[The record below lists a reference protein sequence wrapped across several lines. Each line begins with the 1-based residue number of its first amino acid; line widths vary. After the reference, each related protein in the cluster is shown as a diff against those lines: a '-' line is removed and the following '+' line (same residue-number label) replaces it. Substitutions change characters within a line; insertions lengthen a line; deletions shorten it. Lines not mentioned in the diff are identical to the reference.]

1 MSFPPF
7 DAAEDPEWG
16 TCVPKLHTPVPGPES
31 RTWVDVL
38 AAHEC
43 PGITA
48 RRARRATETGVDQ
61 DPPVWVRSRGANV
74 WDADGNT
81 LVDLTAGFGAAT
93 VGHGHPSVRAAVH
106 KQVEEHIHG
115 LGDAF
120 PARVRIELARRLA
133 GLLPPGLEQVIFGSG
148 GAEAVEAAIKTAVL
162 KTGRHRVLAFEGG
175 YHGLSLGVVQASH
188 YKVDFR
194 APFAGLASAWVSFAP
209 FGAPMAALRR
219 AFEDGGLPAA
229 VIVEPVQGRGGMR
242 PAPVGWLAAL
252 RTLCDEFDVVLIFD
266 EIFSGACR
274 TGPFVAALGEGV
286 RPDLI
291 CVGKGLAGGL
301 PLSAC
306 VGTRDVMAAWGSS
319 RGEAIHT
326 STFLGHPL
334 GCASALAVLD
344 LVADGSLPLR
354 VNELSAFVERTL
366 GTLVAE
372 HPRWFTGLR
381 GRGLMRGLLLTEPGR
396 SMTLCR
402 ALLRRGFLVL
412 PCGLSGEAIGFSPP
426 AMMTRAQW
434 EAVCEALRASVA
446 ELG

>member
-1 MSFPPF
+1 MP
-7 DAAEDPEWG
+7 ALRTA
-16 TCVPKLHTPVPGPES
+16 VPGPAS
-31 RTWVDVL
+31 RLWVDVL

-81 LVDLTAGFGAAT
+81 LVDLTAGFGAAV
-93 VGHGHPSVRAAVH
+93 VGHGHPAVRAAVH
-106 KQVEEHIHG
+106 TQVNEHIHG

-120 PARVRIELARRLA
+120 PARVRIELARRLSEV
-133 GLLPPGLEQVIFGSG
+133 LPPGLEQVIFGSG

-194 APFAGLASAWVSFAP
+194 APFAGLASAWVSFAA
-209 FGAPMAALRR
+209 FGAPVEDLRR
-219 AFEDGGLPAA
+219 AFGDGDMPAA
-229 VIVEPVQGRGGMR
+229 VIVEPIQGRGGMR
-242 PAPVGWLAAL
+242 PAPKGWLAEL
-252 RTLCDEFDVVLIFD
+252 RRLCDECGVVLIFD
-266 EIFSGACR
+266 EIFSGVCR
-274 TGPFVAALGEGV
+274 TGSFVAALDEGV
-286 RPDLI
+286 CPDLI

-301 PLSAC
+301 PLSAA

-334 GCASALAVLD
+334 GCAAALAVLD
-344 LVADGSLPLR
+344 LVRDGSLPTR
-354 VNELSAFVERTL
+354 VAQLASYVESTLLS
-366 GTLVAE
+366 LVDE
-372 HPRWFTGLR
+372 HPRWFSGVR
-381 GRGLMRGLLLTEPGR
+381 GRALMRGLLLTDPKR

-426 AMMTRAQW
+426 AMMTRTQW
-434 EAVCEALRASVA
+434 HAVCEALRASVA